1 VWPDSNFCEACSAPA
16 NSSAAPASAPAAPS
30 APATAAASA
39 SDDGIRPDQPGVAV
53 CRSCGSGPI
62 DADGYCEACGAKA
75 PSGRDHDERDLLL
88 LAGVTDRG
96 LRHFRN
102 EDAMAL
108 AAASAGDS
116 PVAIAV
122 VCDGVSSSGRP
133 DEASQAAAKAALDV
147 LVAAAKGGQDMA
159 EASARAAQAAQQA
172 VIVLAGPPGST
183 PPSDAPSA
191 TFASA
196 VVTPAGV
203 TLCWLG
209 DSRAYWL
216 DSTAPAQLT
225 TDDSVAAALVSA
237 GIMSEEEALASP
249 NAHVVTGWLGAD
261 DSGTTPHVCT
271 FVPPGPGVVLICS
284 DGLWN
289 YQPDAAGLA
298 ERALPAALTSPLVTA
313 RALAQFANDSGGHDN
328 VTVVLVPFPLS
339 GQLPVGPHDV
349 TRQLNPRT

>member
-1 VWPDSNFCEACSAPA
+1 MSGWPPEVPVEPTSWPADELSRSTEPPESDEPPTLPIEPIAEAAGPPQPEMPPTV
-16 NSSAAPASAPAAPS
+16 SS
-30 APATAAASA
+30 ASA
-39 SDDGIRPDQPGVAV
+39 SGEPPTL
-53 CRSCGSGPI
+53 PI
-62 DADGYCEACGAKA
+62 E
-75 PSGRDHDERDLLL
+75 PVPDERDHVEKDLPL

-102 EDAMAL
+102 EDAMAV
-108 AAASAGDS
+108 AATQSGES

-147 LVAAAKGGQDMA
+147 LVAAAEDRQDMA
-159 EASARAAQAAQQA
+159 EASARAARAAQQA

-183 PPSDAPSA
+183 PPADAPSA
-191 TFASA
+191 TFVSS
-196 VVTPAGV
+196 VITTAGV
-203 TLCWLG
+203 TVCWLG

-249 NAHVVTGWLGAD
+249 NAHVVTGWLGAE

-271 FVPPGPGVVLICS
+271 FVPPGAGVVLICS

-298 ERALPAALTSPLVTA
+298 ERALPAALTSPLATA
-313 RALAQFANDSGGHDN
+313 RALVQFANDSGGHDN
-328 VTVVLVPFPLS
+328 VTVVLVPFPPA
-339 GQLPVGPHDV
+339 GPRPVGPHDV
-349 TRQLNPRT
+349 TLQLTQ

>member
-1 VWPDSNFCEACSAPA
+1 
-16 NSSAAPASAPAAPS
+16 
-30 APATAAASA
+30 
-39 SDDGIRPDQPGVAV
+39 
-53 CRSCGSGPI
+53 
-62 DADGYCEACGAKA
+62 
-75 PSGRDHDERDLLL
+75 
-88 LAGVTDRG
+88 
-96 LRHFRN
+96 
-102 EDAMAL
+102 
-108 AAASAGDS
+108 
-116 PVAIAV
+116 
-122 VCDGVSSSGRP
+122 VSSSARP
-133 DEASQAAAKAALDV
+133 DEASLAAAKAALDV
-147 LVAAAKGGQDMA
+147 LVAAAEDSQDMA

-172 VIVLAGPPGST
+172 VMVLAGPPGST

-191 TFASA
+191 TFVSA

-216 DSTAPAQLT
+216 DSAAPAQLT

-298 ERALPAALTSPLVTA
+298 ERALPTALTSPLATA
-313 RALAQFANDSGGHDN
+313 RALVQFANDSGGHDN
-328 VTVVLVPFPLS
+328 VTVVLVPFPPS
-339 GQLPVGPHDV
+339 GPLPVGPHDV
-349 TRQLNPRT
+349 TRQLNP

>member
-1 VWPDSNFCEACSAPA
+1 
-16 NSSAAPASAPAAPS
+16 
-30 APATAAASA
+30 
-39 SDDGIRPDQPGVAV
+39 
-53 CRSCGSGPI
+53 
-62 DADGYCEACGAKA
+62 
-75 PSGRDHDERDLLL
+75 
-88 LAGVTDRG
+88 
-96 LRHFRN
+96 
-102 EDAMAL
+102 MAL
-108 AAASAGDS
+108 GATEAAGS

-133 DEASQAAAKAALDV
+133 DEASLAAAKAALGV
-147 LVAAAKGGQDMA
+147 LLAAAEDGQDVA

-183 PPSDAPSA
+183 PPSEAPSA
-191 TFASA
+191 TFVSA
-196 VVTPAGV
+196 VVTAGGV
-203 TLCWLG
+203 TVCWLG

-216 DSTAPAQLT
+216 DTAAPAQLT

-261 DSGTTPHVCT
+261 DSGTAPHVCT

-298 ERALPAALTSPLVTA
+298 ERALPAALHSPLTA
-313 RALAQFANDSGGHDN
+313 ARSLVEFANSSGGHDN
-328 VTVVLVPFPLS
+328 VTAVLVPFPPS
-339 GQLPVGPHDV
+339 GPLPAGPGDV
-349 TRQLNPRT
+349 TRELTP